1 MTANTGLRAAGLVLM
16 SGGTSYV
23 VTLPTCSSRLAGL
36 MDGTIMV
43 GAARARR
50 GVSAFFS
57 STRSLGKYERRDRAE
72 RRVKCAIQI
81 IQQ

>member
-1 MTANTGLRAAGLVLM
+1 MDRISDFCQSARHVNF
-16 SGGTSYV
+16 
-23 VTLPTCSSRLAGL
+23 AGL

-43 GAARARR
+43 EAARARR

-57 STRSLGKYERRDRAE
+57 NTRSLGKYERRDRAE